1 MNPAAFDQLT
11 PEQLRQL
18 AAQLSQRVDHLETLN
33 QRLNHELAVLRR
45 HRFARRSEQ
54 LNADQLNL
62 LDEMID
68 ADIAAI
74 EAELEAV
81 RPKSAKRE
89 LRQQPKRAPL
99 PAELPRTL
107 ILHEP
112 DSTQCACGCQLKR
125 IGEDV
130 SEKLEL
136 RAINSHSHLK
146 SVAISQRVVL
156 FFWLG
161 GFDFEV

>member
-18 AAQLSQRVDHLETLN
+18 AAQLSQRVGHLETLN

-81 RPKSAKRE
+81 RQSPPSASYGSSPSER
-89 LRQQPKRAPL
+89 LCRPNCRA
-99 PAELPRTL
+99 R
-107 ILHEP
+107 
-112 DSTQCACGCQLKR
+112 
-125 IGEDV
+125 
-130 SEKLEL
+130 
-136 RAINSHSHLK
+136 
-146 SVAISQRVVL
+146 
-156 FFWLG
+156 
-161 GFDFEV
+161 

>member
-1 MNPAAFDQLT
+1 MSPAAFDHLT

-62 LDEMID
+62 LDEMIE

-74 EAELEAV
+74 EAELETADQSPPSASHGSSPSERRC
-81 RPKSAKRE
+81 RPNC
-89 LRQQPKRAPL
+89 RA
-99 PAELPRTL
+99 R
-107 ILHEP
+107 
-112 DSTQCACGCQLKR
+112 
-125 IGEDV
+125 
-130 SEKLEL
+130 
-136 RAINSHSHLK
+136 
-146 SVAISQRVVL
+146 
-156 FFWLG
+156 
-161 GFDFEV
+161 

>member
-74 EAELEAV
+74 EAELEAA
-81 RPKSAKRE
+81 RPRRQRE
-89 LRQQPKRAPL
+89 ARLHPGHLHRRAAYPWQVGLR
-99 PAELPRTL
+99 
-107 ILHEP
+107 
-112 DSTQCACGCQLKR
+112 
-125 IGEDV
+125 
-130 SEKLEL
+130 
-136 RAINSHSHLK
+136 
-146 SVAISQRVVL
+146 RV
-156 FFWLG
+156 
-161 GFDFEV
+161 